1 MRLLIVGTLDGHIA
15 TAGKI
20 ALERGAKV
28 AHVDTVDAALSA
40 LRSGQGAD
48 LIMIDVCLD
57 TNNIAPFPNPL
68 TSLFLLDTCR
78 ALVAELNPTFVRFPG
93 GL

>member
-28 AHVDTVDAALSA
+28 AHVDTVDAAL
-40 LRSGQGAD
+40 
-48 LIMIDVCLD
+48 
-57 TNNIAPFPNPL
+57 IA
-68 TSLFLLDTCR
+68 TSIPSTR
-78 ALVAELNPTFVRFPG
+78 R
-93 GL
+93 